1 MNSPPA
7 IKKTDLSSS
16 KFEASHNNCDTK
28 KWKPSILELIVLESS
43 FQKDQSPEIQDQKEL
58 LKQFQEKFGINISLE
73 QLNDWFEEERNK
85 PSKRLKSENSYVKLT
100 AVELRTL
107 EENFEL
113 NNYPKVEE
121 MQKMAEQFKV
131 RLSKIE
137 NWYKHRRRMLAK
149 RGLFD
154 IKPKKTF
161 KASEKDYL
169 ISFYRKTPKPT
180 QKDIEFIADQLGC
193 TELQIKNWYSN
204 KRKKARHLCR
214 KTNSNSLTEFYE
226 SNPPYSAYPPK
237 PEGIAPDLVEK
248 SSGFAS
254 KDKNPS
260 YYHSNAQ
267 RQDNSVFTQ
276 SFKHENPN
284 SFHTQTLQPDL
295 PKFQALIHPP
305 NLRSGFIPIALS
317 PYYQIQ
323 DPNLISSGLQ
333 GILINPI
340 PTSTQTMVKHQ
351 DQAVFCFQPV
361 DQMGSQSLIMPNLGL
376 QTLIFQRENNKI
388 NPSQEYSLF
397 NSCVKMRKDVDLIKN
412 DGVAKNYSS
421 LN

>member
-1 MNSPPA
+1 M
-7 IKKTDLSSS
+7 K
-16 KFEASHNNCDTK
+16 
-28 KWKPSILELIVLESS
+28 
-43 FQKDQSPEIQDQKEL
+43 
-58 LKQFQEKFGINISLE
+58 
-73 QLNDWFEEERNK
+73 
-85 PSKRLKSENSYVKLT
+85 
-100 AVELRTL
+100 
-107 EENFEL
+107 
-113 NNYPKVEE
+113 
-121 MQKMAEQFKV
+121 
-131 RLSKIE
+131 
-137 NWYKHRRRMLAK
+137 
-149 RGLFD
+149 
-154 IKPKKTF
+154 
-161 KASEKDYL
+161 
-169 ISFYRKTPKPT
+169 
-180 QKDIEFIADQLGC
+180 
-193 TELQIKNWYSN
+193 
-204 KRKKARHLCR
+204 
-214 KTNSNSLTEFYE
+214 EFYE
-226 SNPPYSAYPPK
+226 SNPLPYSAYPTIT
-237 PEGIAPDLVEK
+237 EGIATDLVEK

-254 KDKNPS
+254 EDKNPS

-267 RQDNSVFTQ
+267 RQDNSVFPQ

-284 SFHTQTLQPDL
+284 SFHPRTPQPDL

-397 NSCVKMRKDVDLIKN
+397 NSCFKMRKDVDLIKN